1 MSYDTVL
8 LVISSDKI
16 AARAIATVSVP
27 RNVKIVVDRSAS
39 SKRVVKLIRKGS
51 LTIPLIIK
59 MILAE
64 LRRPR
69 FATFYQKY
77 YEIRSNKDLIDIIS
91 REKCSTILLF
101 RAGLIINKKVL
112 AATERVLNIH
122 SASLPKYGGLGV
134 LQRAIN
140 DKAWEQNSTLHI
152 VSTAIDE
159 GEVLDVEPYTLH
171 PDNSYYA
178 NEEVA
183 YAAGAKLLER
193 TLRRLAK

>member
-1 MSYDTVL
+1 MNEMTVL
-8 LVISSDKI
+8 LVMSSDKI
-16 AARAIATVSVP
+16 AARALATVSVP
-27 RNVKIVVDRSAS
+27 RNVKIVVDRSGS
-39 SKRVVKLIRKGS
+39 GKRVMKLIRKGS

-59 MILAE
+59 MMLAE
-64 LRRPR
+64 FRRPR
-69 FATFYQKY
+69 FATFHRKD
-77 YEIRSNKDLIDIIS
+77 YEIRSNKDLIDIIG
-91 REKCSTILLF
+91 RENCKTILLF

-112 AATERVLNIH
+112 DAAERVLNIH

-140 DKAWEQNSTLHI
+140 DHAWEQKSTLHI

-171 PDNSYYA
+171 PDNSYFA

-183 YAAGAKLLER
+183 YTAGAKLLER
-193 TLRRLAK
+193 TLRGLAK